1 MKSKVKFSEYK
12 DYHTEQFRENQEEK
26 YMEEIAQES
35 EQEVTYPNLNE
46 KIIDE
51 IMEIVESSENGN
63 ELIAYGRLK
72 QLGKIINESI
82 LQIEP
87 LALQACDMH
96 TSNNSPFEYKGF
108 EFKRRNGSK
117 TLEYND
123 VPQYVEKYKELQEY
137 KEMLKMARM
146 GVDSNTTM
154 VQDKHMILADG
165 EMIEMPKWKYSKDSI
180 IVKKL

>member
-1 MKSKVKFSEYK
+1 MKSTVKFSEYK
-12 DYHTEQFRENQEEK
+12 DYHTEQYRQNQHEIH
-26 YMEEIAQES
+26 MEEIAQES
-35 EQEVTYPNLNE
+35 EPEVTYPNLNE
-46 KIIDE
+46 EIINE
-51 IMEIVESSENGN
+51 IMEIVESSEKGH

-72 QLGKIINESI
+72 QLLKLINECL

-96 TSNNSPFEYKGF
+96 TSNNSAFEYKGF

-123 VPQYVEKYKELQEY
+123 VPQYVKKYKELQEY
-137 KEMLKMARM
+137 KEMLKIARM